1 MTETAVFCHVIH
13 GDDCG
18 AGAGGQQV
26 GVRGSVAHLL
36 FCHLKETCFTVAG
49 FPEGRT
55 TVCAPAVT
63 GRDLRGTVWPLS
75 PCSFRKP
82 VRELLSCVGVDT
94 PAVKKSRT
102 QFYLRVSFQTQFRGD
117 ILPSFLFGQRGD
129 RRHASRPR

>member
-1 MTETAVFCHVIH
+1 MAVFCHVIH
-13 GDDCG
+13 GDNCG
-18 AGAGGQQV
+18 AGAGGQQI

-55 TVCAPAVT
+55 TICAPSVT

-75 PCSFRKP
+75 PCSFQKP

-94 PAVKKSRT
+94 SAVKSSRI
-102 QFYLRVSFQTQFRGD
+102 QCDLWVSFQTQFHGD
-117 ILPSFLFGQRGD
+117 ILPSFLFCQRDYG
-129 RRHASRPR
+129 RHASCPQ